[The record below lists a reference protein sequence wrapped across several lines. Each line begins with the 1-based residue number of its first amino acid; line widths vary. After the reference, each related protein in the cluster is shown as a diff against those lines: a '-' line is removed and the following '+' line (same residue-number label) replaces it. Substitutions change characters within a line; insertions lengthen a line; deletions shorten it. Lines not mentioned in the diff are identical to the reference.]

1 MAVRRRGSGWLVTIE
16 LGRDP
21 ATGKRRRAHLT
32 TTTRREAERE
42 FAKRRHDVDTGLEIE
57 PTRLTLSQY
66 IERWLSTARVNLAPT
81 THHRYEG
88 LIHHQVI
95 PYIGHVSLAKLRP
108 IHVQQLY
115 AQLRADG
122 RVDGNGGLA
131 AKTILQVHHVLSRA
145 LGQAVRWQLLPRNVC
160 QAVQAPQTQR
170 KELRT
175 LDLEGAQR
183 LAAEAE
189 AEDNV
194 CGDAV
199 VVALHSGL
207 RMGELLALRWDDVD
221 LEQGRLVVQRALQFL
236 RGSGFSFRQPKTAGS
251 RRTVPLGTTALDALR
266 RARVRQ
272 LQERLIVGPAYKDQ
286 GLVFATALGTPIF
299 HSNLRRAFQRL
310 LISADI
316 GRLRF
321 HDLRHTHASLLL
333 ARGVHPKIVSE
344 RLGHASISITLDTYS
359 HVLPGLQED
368 AVRDLDAWLAG
379 RA

>member
-1 MAVRRRGSGWLVTIE
+1 MGIRRRGSSWLVTVE

-21 ATGKRRRAHLT
+21 ETGKRRRAHLT
-32 TTTRREAERE
+32 TSTRREAERE
-42 FAKRRHDVDTGLEIE
+42 LAKRRHEVDTGLEIE
-57 PTRLTLSQY
+57 PTRITVAQY
-66 IERWLSTARVNLAPT
+66 SERWLSTASVNLAPT
-81 THHRYEG
+81 TYRRYEE
-88 LIHHQVI
+88 LIHLQVI
-95 PYIGHVSLAKLRP
+95 PYIGHVSLSKLRP

-115 AQLRADG
+115 AHLRAHG
-122 RVDGNGGLA
+122 RADGNGGLA

-160 QAVQAPQTQR
+160 QAVQAPQTHR
-170 KELRT
+170 RELRT
-175 LDLEGAQR
+175 LDSEDARQLATAAQ
-183 LAAEAE
+183 

-221 LEQGRLVVQRALQFL
+221 LEQGRIVVQRTLQFL
-236 RGSGFSFRQPKTAGS
+236 SGSGFSFRQPKTAGS

-272 LQERLIVGPAYKDQ
+272 LQERLIVGPAYRDN
-286 GLVFATALGTPIF
+286 GLIFATALGTPIF
-299 HSNLRRAFQRL
+299 HSNLRRAF
-310 LISADI
+310 
-316 GRLRF
+316 GRMVTGAGVGPLRF

-333 ARGVHPKIVSE
+333 ARGVHTKIIIE
-344 RLGHASISITLDTYS
+344 RLGHASISIALDTYS
-359 HVLPGLQED
+359 HVLPGLEED